1 MKKVTVYWTEFHNFS
16 IEMEIPN
23 NLSHEEE
30 LEYAIHADLF
40 PIRTPMEPYEINI
53 DWDGV
58 EIEDKEEGKE

>member
-1 MKKVTVYWTEFHNFS
+1 MKKVTVNWTEFHNFS

-30 LEYAIHADLF
+30 LEYAIHADLESD
-40 PIRTPMEPYEINI
+40 PEPYEINI
-53 DWDGV
+53 DWDGL